1 MNEPTIDRKAWHYKW
16 WKICQGREKEFS
28 WGSPINVS
36 ICSYCQRIFWMSL
49 LYLFFA
55 SWVLSMIGLWIY
67 GLCTKTAVVAPASII
82 AIAAIGL
89 IVWLSIRKPSTNP
102 PGVVRSWL
110 QAKKDKVCPLVKFQ

>member
-1 MNEPTIDRKAWHYKW
+1 MNEPTINRKAWHYKW

-67 GLCTKTAVVAPASII
+67 GLCTKTAVVAPA
-82 AIAAIGL
+82 
-89 IVWLSIRKPSTNP
+89 LSSPLQPSDFSFGFP
-102 PGVVRSWL
+102 S
-110 QAKKDKVCPLVKFQ
+110 